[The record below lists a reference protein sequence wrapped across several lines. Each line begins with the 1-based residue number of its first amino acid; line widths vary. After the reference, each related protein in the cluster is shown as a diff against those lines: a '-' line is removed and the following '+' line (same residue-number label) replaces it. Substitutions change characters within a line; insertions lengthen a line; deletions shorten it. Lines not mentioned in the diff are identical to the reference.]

1 MLQIEITKKELDLL
15 RDHKKKA
22 INNLIRDRA
31 HCIILNNK
39 GYGAIQIAD
48 ILDRNRDTIS
58 DWINHWNEFRI
69 ASIFP
74 NYDKGYLNRSPFTEE
89 QLKEIKTTLSKPPE
103 DEMEEF
109 WSVKKLKNYLNAKY
123 QVVYES
129 ERSYHHLLEINNY
142 SFKLPEGFNKRRDEK
157 LIKNRMLEIKGEIE
171 KNKKE
176 YEIFFTDECSLH
188 FATEF
193 RKIWLPKG
201 KKTILKIN
209 KDLKRQNYFGAW
221 NINSQQEHLIEL
233 DWQNTETI
241 ISALEQLTEL
251 YPNKKLMIIWD
262 NAGWHRSKEL
272 RSHLGK
278 GKKFSHIKLVWLP
291 PYAPDHNPQ
300 EHIWKFAKGETKNQ
314 ITNTFE
320 ELKSIFHNSIQNKTF
335 DYKYLK

>member
-103 DEMEEF
+103 DEMEKF

-241 ISALEQLTEL
+241 ISALEQLTKL

-278 GKKFSHIKLVWLP
+278 GNKFSHIKLVWLP